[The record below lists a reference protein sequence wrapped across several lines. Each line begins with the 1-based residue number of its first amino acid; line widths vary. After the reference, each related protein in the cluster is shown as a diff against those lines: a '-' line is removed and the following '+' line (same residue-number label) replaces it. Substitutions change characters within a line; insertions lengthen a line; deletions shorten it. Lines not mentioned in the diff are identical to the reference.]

1 MKELH
6 GFDFFDDIVDHS
18 YDNEPNQRKRLDM
31 FVNEIKRLNNMKDE
45 LIYFYQNNKIRF
57 EENKNKVIEILKI
70 VDEDYKF
77 FDSLI

>member
-1 MKELH
+1 
-6 GFDFFDDIVDHS
+6 
-18 YDNEPNQRKRLDM
+18 M

-45 LIYFYQNNKIRF
+45 LIYFYKNNKIRF
-57 EENKNKVIEILKI
+57 EENKNKVIDVLKI